1 MKQILAITGMNI
13 RTILQRSGASIVI
26 IVGIAG
32 SVAVM
37 VSLLAMAEGLNKT
50 IASTGQD
57 DRALIFREGSNSELS
72 SGIAMTDLAIIE
84 NTQGIKK
91 SEDGPM
97 IAAEI
102 FTIIDVKKKGA
113 ADTSNLPLRGV
124 QEMSFKIRP
133 ELKIIEGV
141 NFFPGR
147 GEVIV
152 GKGAASEFEGLEIGK
167 PIKIRDSEW
176 TVVGIFST
184 GGDVHESEVWADLA
198 VIQGAFRRG
207 ASASIAIVQMEKNA
221 SITDFAATLELDP
234 RLNLKVQGEAD
245 FYLEQSSGASAVI
258 QVFGYTVAI
267 IMAIGAVFAALNT
280 MYSAVS
286 TRLVEIGTLRAV
298 GFHGS
303 SVLFALMI
311 ESMFLALLGGLL
323 GAGLSYLIFNGYT
336 VSTLAS
342 VSFTQTAFDFAVTGK
357 IIGQGLILALIVGF
371 LGGLLPARRAATQE
385 ITEALRSI

>member
-26 IVGIAG
+26 IIGIAG

-37 VSLLAMAEGLNKT
+37 VSLLAMAEGLSKT
-50 IASTGQD
+50 IASTGQE
-57 DRALIFREGSNSELS
+57 DRALIFREGSNSEMS

-102 FTIIDVKKKGA
+102 FTIIDLKKKGA
-113 ADTSNLPLRGV
+113 VDTSNLPLRGV

-133 ELKIIEGV
+133 ELKIIEGK
-141 NFFPGR
+141 NFFPGK
-147 GEVIV
+147 GEIIV
-152 GKGAASEFEGLEIGK
+152 GKGAANEYEGLELGNK
-167 PIKIRDSEW
+167 IKIRDSEW

-184 GGDVHESEVWADLA
+184 GGDVHESEIWADLA
-198 VIQGAFRRG
+198 VTQGAFRRG
-207 ASASIAIVQMEKNA
+207 ASASIAIVQMEENA
-221 SITDFAATLELDP
+221 SITDLGATLELDP
-234 RLNLKVQGEAD
+234 RLDLKVQGEVD
-245 FYLEQSSGASAVI
+245 FYEEQSSGASSLI
-258 QVFGYTVAI
+258 QAFGYTVAV
-267 IMAIGAVFAALNT
+267 IMAIGAVFSALNT

-342 VSFTQTAFDFAVTGK
+342 VSFTQTAFDFAVTGE

-371 LGGLLPARRAATQE
+371 LGGVLPARRAATQD
-385 ITEALRSI
+385 ITEALRAI

>member
-13 RTILQRSGASIVI
+13 RTILQRSGASLVI
-26 IVGIAG
+26 IIGIAG

-37 VSLLAMAEGLNKT
+37 VSLLAMAEGLSKT
-50 IASTGQD
+50 IASTGQE
-57 DRALIFREGSNSELS
+57 DRALIFREGSNSEMS

-102 FTIIDVKKKGA
+102 FTIIDLKKKGA
-113 ADTSNLPLRGV
+113 EDTSNLPLRGV
-124 QEMSFKIRP
+124 QQMSFKIRP
-133 ELKIIEGV
+133 ELKIIEGE

-152 GKGAASEFEGLEIGK
+152 GKGAANEYEGLELGNK
-167 PIKIRDSEW
+167 IKIRDSEW

-184 GGDVHESEVWADLA
+184 GGDVHESEIWADLA
-198 VIQGAFRRG
+198 VTQGAFRRG
-207 ASASIAIVQMEKNA
+207 ASASIAIVQMEENA
-221 SITDFAATLELDP
+221 SIIDLGATLELDP
-234 RLNLKVQGEAD
+234 RLDLKVQGEAD
-245 FYLEQSSGASAVI
+245 FYEEQSSGASNVI
-258 QVFGYTVAI
+258 QVFGYAVAV

-342 VSFTQTAFDFAVTGK
+342 VSFTQTAFDFAVTGE

-371 LGGLLPARRAATQE
+371 LGGLLPARRAATQD
-385 ITEALRSI
+385 ITEALRAI

>member
-26 IVGIAG
+26 IIGIAG

-37 VSLLAMAEGLNKT
+37 VSLLAMAEGLSKT
-50 IASTGQD
+50 IASTGQE
-57 DRALIFREGSNSELS
+57 DRALIFREGSNSEMS

-102 FTIIDVKKKGA
+102 FTIIDLKKKGA
-113 ADTSNLPLRGV
+113 VDTSNLPLRGV

-133 ELKIIEGV
+133 ELKIIEGE

-152 GKGAASEFEGLEIGK
+152 GKGAANEYEGLELGNK
-167 PIKIRDSEW
+167 IKIRDSEW

-198 VIQGAFRRG
+198 VTQGAFRRG
-207 ASASIAIVQMEKNA
+207 ASASIAIVQMEENA
-221 SITDFAATLELDP
+221 SITDLGATLELDP
-234 RLNLKVQGEAD
+234 RLDLKVQGEAD
-245 FYLEQSSGASAVI
+245 FYEEQSSGASNVI
-258 QVFGYTVAI
+258 QVFGYAVAV

-342 VSFTQTAFDFAVTGK
+342 VSFTQTAFDFAVTGE

-371 LGGLLPARRAATQE
+371 LGGLLPARRAATQD
-385 ITEALRSI
+385 ITEALRAI

>member
-13 RTILQRSGASIVI
+13 RTILQRSGASVVI
-26 IVGIAG
+26 IIGIAG

-37 VSLLAMAEGLNKT
+37 VSLLAMAEGLSKT
-50 IASTGQD
+50 IASTGQE
-57 DRALIFREGSNSELS
+57 DRALIFREGSNSEMS

-102 FTIIDVKKKGA
+102 FTIIDLKKKGA
-113 ADTSNLPLRGV
+113 VDTSNLPLRGV
-124 QEMSFKIRP
+124 QQMSFKIRP
-133 ELKIIEGV
+133 ELKIIEGE

-152 GKGAASEFEGLEIGK
+152 GKGAANEYDGLELGNK
-167 PIKIRDSEW
+167 IKIRDSEW

-184 GGDVHESEVWADLA
+184 GGDVHESEIWADLA
-198 VIQGAFRRG
+198 VTQGAFRRG
-207 ASASIAIVQMEKNA
+207 ASASIAIVQMEENA
-221 SITDFAATLELDP
+221 SITDLGATLELDP
-234 RLNLKVQGEAD
+234 RLDLKVQGEAD
-245 FYLEQSSGASAVI
+245 FYEEQSSGASNVI
-258 QVFGYTVAI
+258 QVFGYAVAV

-342 VSFTQTAFDFAVTGK
+342 VSFTQTAFDFAVTGE

-371 LGGLLPARRAATQE
+371 LGGLLPARRAATQD
-385 ITEALRSI
+385 ITEALRAI

>member
-26 IVGIAG
+26 IIGIAG

-37 VSLLAMAEGLNKT
+37 VSLLAMAEGLSKT
-50 IASTGQD
+50 IASTGQE
-57 DRALIFREGSNSELS
+57 DRALIFREGSNSEMS

-102 FTIIDVKKKGA
+102 FTIIDLKKKGA
-113 ADTSNLPLRGV
+113 VDTSNLPLRGV

-133 ELKIIEGV
+133 ELKIVEGK
-141 NFFPGR
+141 NFFPGK
-147 GEVIV
+147 GEIIV
-152 GKGAASEFEGLEIGK
+152 GKGAANEYEGLELGNK
-167 PIKIRDSEW
+167 IKIRDSEW

-184 GGDVHESEVWADLA
+184 GGDVHESEIWADLA
-198 VIQGAFRRG
+198 VTQGAFRRG
-207 ASASIAIVQMEKNA
+207 ASASIAIVQMEENA
-221 SITDFAATLELDP
+221 SITDLGATLELDP
-234 RLNLKVQGEAD
+234 RLDLKVQGEVD
-245 FYLEQSSGASAVI
+245 FYEEQSSGASSLI
-258 QVFGYTVAI
+258 QAFGYTVAV

-342 VSFTQTAFDFAVTGK
+342 VSFTQTAFDFAVTGE

-371 LGGLLPARRAATQE
+371 LGGLLPARRAATQD
-385 ITEALRSI
+385 ITEALRAI

>member
-26 IVGIAG
+26 IIGIAG

-37 VSLLAMAEGLNKT
+37 VSLLAMAEGLSKT
-50 IASTGQD
+50 IASTGQE
-57 DRALIFREGSNSELS
+57 DRALIFREGSNSEME

-102 FTIIDVKKKGA
+102 FTIIDLKKKGA
-113 ADTSNLPLRGV
+113 VDTSNLPLRGV

-133 ELKIIEGV
+133 ELKIVEGK
-141 NFFPGR
+141 NFFPGK
-147 GEVIV
+147 GEIIV
-152 GKGAASEFEGLEIGK
+152 GKGAANEYEGLELGNK
-167 PIKIRDSEW
+167 IKIRDSEW

-184 GGDVHESEVWADLA
+184 GGDVHESEIWADLA
-198 VIQGAFRRG
+198 VTQGAFRRG
-207 ASASIAIVQMEKNA
+207 ASASIAIVQMEENA
-221 SITDFAATLELDP
+221 SITDLGATLELDP
-234 RLNLKVQGEAD
+234 RLDLKVQGEVD
-245 FYLEQSSGASAVI
+245 FYEEQSSGASSLI
-258 QVFGYTVAI
+258 QAFGYTVAV

-342 VSFTQTAFDFAVTGK
+342 VSFTQTAFDFAVTGE

-371 LGGLLPARRAATQE
+371 LGGVLPARRAATQD
-385 ITEALRSI
+385 ITEALRAI

>member
-1 MKQILAITGMNI
+1 
-13 RTILQRSGASIVI
+13 
-26 IVGIAG
+26 
-32 SVAVM
+32 
-37 VSLLAMAEGLNKT
+37 MAEGLSKT
-50 IASTGQD
+50 IASTGQE
-57 DRALIFREGSNSELS
+57 DRALIFREGSNSEMS

-102 FTIIDVKKKGA
+102 FTIIDLKKKGA
-113 ADTSNLPLRGV
+113 VDTSNLPLRGV

-133 ELKIIEGV
+133 ELKIIEGE

-152 GKGAASEFEGLEIGK
+152 GKGAANEYEGLELGNK
-167 PIKIRDSEW
+167 IKIRDSEW

-184 GGDVHESEVWADLA
+184 GGDVHESEIWADLA
-198 VIQGAFRRG
+198 VTQGAFRRG
-207 ASASIAIVQMEKNA
+207 ASASIAIVQMEENA
-221 SITDFAATLELDP
+221 SITDLGVTLELDP
-234 RLNLKVQGEAD
+234 RLDLKVQGEAD
-245 FYLEQSSGASAVI
+245 FYEEQSSGASNVI
-258 QVFGYTVAI
+258 QVFGYAVAV

-342 VSFTQTAFDFAVTGK
+342 VSFTQTAFDFAVTGE

-371 LGGLLPARRAATQE
+371 LGGLLPARRAATQD
-385 ITEALRSI
+385 ITEALRAI